1 MTLPQGR
8 NLLTGMTGQVHIPKQ
23 KSSDYLQLP
32 QSAWVNKGL
41 NQGQVWL
48 MNQETKT
55 VTKTTLPLNEQG
67 LVISGLH
74 ANDYIVIAG
83 VDSLVEGQTVKAW
96 QREEGI

>member
-1 MTLPQGR
+1 MTLPKGR

-23 KSSDYLQLP
+23 KISDYLQLP
-32 QSAWVNKGL
+32 QSAWVNKSI

-48 MNQETKT
+48 MNNETKT
-55 VTKTTLPLNEQG
+55 VTKATLPLNEQG
-67 LVISGLH
+67 LVISGLR
-74 ANDYIVIAG
+74 ANDYVVIAG